1 MQSAIDERIKEG
13 VMNKTSLSVH
23 LHIRM
28 KVKDMEALEREAL
41 ELREP
46 LSTYC
51 RKKLTNNLKQE

>member
-1 MQSAIDERIKEG
+1 MD
-13 VMNKTSLSVH
+13 KTSLSVH